1 VNDGIYYP
9 NYSQI
14 DANIQGIVYKLPAHW
29 VFYDGDLDKVRAE
42 IAKNVIL
49 AKNMPFK

>member
-14 DANIQGIVYKLPAHW
+14 DANIQGIVYKLPANVHP
-29 VFYDGDLDKVRAE
+29 VHIPDK
-42 IAKNVIL
+42 
-49 AKNMPFK
+49 